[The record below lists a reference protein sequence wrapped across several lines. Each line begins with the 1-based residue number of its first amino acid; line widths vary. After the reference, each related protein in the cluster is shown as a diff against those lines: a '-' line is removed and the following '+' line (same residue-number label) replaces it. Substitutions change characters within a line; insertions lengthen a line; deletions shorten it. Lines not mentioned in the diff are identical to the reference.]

1 MSVSIKMSGSNDPEA
16 ANAAI
21 AGLLHK
27 KSKEVYEHTYH
38 IFSEWC
44 KGKKCPG
51 KVNENILLAYF
62 VAKSKTM
69 KSSTL
74 WSTYSMLIK
83 ATINIKHN
91 IDISKFNKLV
101 PFLKRMSDNYKPKKS
116 KTFTREEVNKFL
128 LEAEDETYLFMKV

>member
-1 MSVSIKMSGSNDPEA
+1 MSDSDGPEITEA

-21 AGLLHK
+21 AGLLPK

-62 VAKSKTM
+62 VAKSKTV

-74 WSTYSMLIK
+74 WSTYSMLK

-101 PFLKRMSDNYKPKKS
+101 PFENGCRTIINRKSPKRLQGKRLTNFYWKQRTK
-116 KTFTREEVNKFL
+116 R
-128 LEAEDETYLFMKV
+128 TYS